1 MIVLLLTCGVSHA
14 NAPASLDRGYNHMY
28 NLEFPAALAEFHN
41 YQQQNFADPVGY
53 VSEASCHLFSEL
65 NRLGV
70 LEARLF
76 ADDKNFEKRHK
87 LEPDPATRAEFDKAL
102 QRAEMHAQQLLA
114 KDPNNKDALFAMA
127 LSNGLKADYAALIEK
142 RNMASLGF
150 TRDAGDYAE
159 KLIKVDPAYYD
170 GYLASGLGKY
180 IIGSMAAPVRWM
192 LRLGGIKGDKDGGR
206 NELKLTAEKGHY
218 LKPFARL
225 LLAVGFLRDKDKQSA
240 RELLVGLRND
250 FPQNPLFGKEIA
262 RIDGGE

>member
-1 MIVLLLTCGVSHA
+1 
-14 NAPASLDRGYNHMY
+14 MY
-28 NLEFPAALAEFHN
+28 NLEFAAALTEFRN
-41 YQQQNFADPVGY
+41 YQQQNFSDPVGY
-53 VSEASCHLFSEL
+53 VSEASCELFSEL

-76 ADDKNFEKRHK
+76 SDDKNFEKRQK
-87 LEPDPATRAEFDKAL
+87 LEPDPQIRAEFDKAL
-102 QRAEMHAQQLLA
+102 ERAEMHAQQALA

-142 RNMASLGF
+142 KNMASLGY
-150 TRDAGDYAE
+150 TRDAGDYAD
-159 KLIKVDPAYYD
+159 KLIQVDPTYYD
-170 GYLASGLGKY
+170 GYLASGLGRY
-180 IIGSMAAPVRWM
+180 IIGSMAAPIRWM
-192 LRLGGIKGDKDGGR
+192 LRLGGIKGDKERGR
-206 NELKLTAEKGHY
+206 YELRLTAEKGRY

>member
-1 MIVLLLTCGVSHA
+1 
-14 NAPASLDRGYNHMY
+14 MY
-28 NLEFPAALAEFHN
+28 NLEFPAALSEFRS
-41 YQQQNFADPVGY
+41 YQEQNFADPVGY

-70 LEARLF
+70 LETRLF
-76 ADDKNFEKRHK
+76 SSDKNFDKREK
-87 LEPDPATRAEFDKAL
+87 LDPDPTIRAEFDKSL
-102 QRAEMHAQQLLA
+102 ERAELHAQQALA
-114 KDPNNKDALFAMA
+114 RDPNNKDALFAMA
-127 LSNGLKADYAALIEK
+127 LSNGLKADYTALIEK
-142 RNMASLGF
+142 KNMASLGY

-159 KLIKVDPAYYD
+159 KLISVDPTYYD

-180 IIGSMAAPVRWM
+180 IIGSMAAPLRWM
-192 LRLGGIKGDKDGGR
+192 LRLGGIKGDKEGGR
-206 NELKLTAEKGHY
+206 RELRLTAEKGRY

>member
-1 MIVLLLTCGVSHA
+1 LTLCATASA
-14 NAPASLDRGYNHMY
+14 NTAASLDRGYGHMY
-28 NLEFPAALAEFHN
+28 NLEFPAALSEFRN

-65 NRLGV
+65 SRLGV

-76 ADDKNFEKRHK
+76 SDDKNFEKRQK
-87 LEPDPATRAEFDKAL
+87 LEPDPHIRAEFDKAL
-102 QRAEMHAQQLLA
+102 ERAELHAQQALA

-127 LSNGLKADYAALIEK
+127 LSNGLKADYSALIEK
-142 RNMASLGF
+142 KNMASLGY
-150 TRDAGDYAE
+150 TRDAGDYAD
-159 KLIKVDPAYYD
+159 KLIKIDPSYYD

-192 LRLGGIKGDKDGGR
+192 LRLGGIKGDKEGGR
-206 NELKLTAEKGHY
+206 KELRLTAEKGRY

>member
-1 MIVLLLTCGVSHA
+1 
-14 NAPASLDRGYNHMY
+14 MY
-28 NLEFPAALAEFHN
+28 NLEFPAALGEFRN
-41 YQQQNFADPVGY
+41 YQEQNYADPVGY

-76 ADDKNFEKRHK
+76 EDDKNFEKRKK
-87 LEPDPATRAEFDKAL
+87 LEPDPQIRAEFDKAL
-102 QRAEMHAQQLLA
+102 ERAETHAQQALA
-114 KDPNNKDALFAMA
+114 KNPNDKDALFAMA

-142 RNMASLGF
+142 RNMASLGY
-150 TRDAGDYAE
+150 TKDAGEYAD
-159 KLIKVDPAYYD
+159 KLIKTDPTYYD

-180 IIGSMAAPVRWM
+180 IIGSMAEPIRWM
-192 LRLGGIKGDKDGGR
+192 LRIGGFKADKDAGR
-206 NELKLTAEKGHY
+206 NELKLTAEKGRY

-240 RELLVGLRND
+240 RELLVSLQRD